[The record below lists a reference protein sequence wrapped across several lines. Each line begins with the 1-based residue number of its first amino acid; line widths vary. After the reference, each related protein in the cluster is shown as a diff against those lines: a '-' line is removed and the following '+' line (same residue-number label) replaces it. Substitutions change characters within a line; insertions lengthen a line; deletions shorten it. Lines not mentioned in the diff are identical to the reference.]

1 MLVLSRRQGESIVVN
16 DNIFVTV
23 LEIRGD
29 TVRISVDAP
38 EETAAHRSEVL
49 QRIQRESGAGE
60 LHMNDPRASVE

>member
-29 TVRISVDAP
+29 TVRIGIDAP
-38 EETAAHRSEVL
+38 DDTAAHRQEVF
-49 QRIQRESGAGE
+49 QHIQRASDSGE
-60 LHMNDPRASVE
+60 PDPNDPQAAVE